1 MTDGPTSVSQ
11 PAFELHAQLSADTL
25 IVGELP
31 LSRLLLMNDDRF
43 PWCILV
49 PRRQGLRDL
58 HELDVADSASLFAEI
73 RQLSLLLLELG
84 NVDKLN
90 VGALGN
96 RVPQLHVHVIARR
109 TSDAAWPDPVWGSGA
124 GKPYS
129 PSSATALLKDLRSG
143 LDLA

>member
-1 MTDGPTSVSQ
+1 MTEAD
-11 PAFELHAQLSADTL
+11 FELHPKLEADTFV
-25 IVGELP
+25 VGELP
-31 LSRLLLMNDDRF
+31 LSRLLLMNDARF

-58 HELDVADSASLFAEI
+58 HELDSGDSAELFAEI
-73 RQLSLLLLELG
+73 RRLSLLLLALG

-109 TSDAAWPDPVWGSGA
+109 ISDAAWPDPVWGRGA
-124 GKPYS
+124 AQPYT
-129 PSSATALLKDLRSG
+129 AGTGQALLKELQAG
-143 LDLA
+143 LDLR